1 MHRILS
7 HLLLAVG
14 VLVSGCAGREEPVY
28 PVSGQVL
35 FAGRP
40 LAEAL
45 VVFHPQ
51 DRTRRSLT
59 AHTDS
64 SGRFRLTTQRPGDG
78 APSGVYVVTIEYRDL
93 VQEGDERSRVGPNR
107 LPARY
112 AQPERSGLRCEIVAG
127 ANELTAWNLEQR

>member
-1 MHRILS
+1 MQRILS

-40 LAEAL
+40 LAEAV

-51 DRTRRSLT
+51 DR
-59 AHTDS
+59 
-64 SGRFRLTTQRPGDG
+64 
-78 APSGVYVVTIEYRDL
+78 
-93 VQEGDERSRVGPNR
+93 RVG
-107 LPARY
+107 
-112 AQPERSGLRCEIVAG
+112 V
-127 ANELTAWNLEQR
+127 